1 MIRPTRPQP
10 SRDQHGFSLMEL
22 MVALVVISVGI
33 LALARLFP
41 SATRAQEQSKLQAAA
56 TLYAQEKLEELSA
69 TSWSDAALSAGRHPA
84 GTATENLGANGAW
97 HRYYQ
102 VTAMAAPMDDLKKV
116 TVTVTWR
123 FQGNRSTSSTTYL
136 RR

>member
-1 MIRPTRPQP
+1 
-10 SRDQHGFSLMEL
+10 MEL
-22 MVALVVISVGI
+22 IVALVVISVGI

-69 TSWSDAALSAGRHPA
+69 TNWSDAALSAGRHPA
-84 GTATENLGANGAW
+84 GTATENLGATGAW